1 MFNLALRISP
11 VNGLG
16 VGCRSRP
23 LFGGLG
29 ASDFGKLCSL
39 GIRESGQN
47 LGQLWIGIEICDCG
61 ASEARCL
68 FCVALH
74 YCKVP

>member
-39 GIRESGQN
+39 GNQGRN
-47 LGQLWIGIEICDCG
+47 LVNCG
-61 ASEARCL
+61 L
-68 FCVALH
+68 ALRFVIVELVRPDV
-74 YCKVP
+74 YFV

>member
-39 GIRESGQN
+39 GNQGVRAETWSIVD
-47 LGQLWIGIEICDCG
+47 W
-61 ASEARCL
+61 
-68 FCVALH
+68 H
-74 YCKVP
+74 